1 MRTEFRA
8 TALEK
13 DFFVATNRNYLSPAD
28 IPPVIPVFPLTGA
41 LLLPRAELPLNIFE
55 PRYLAMV
62 DDALS
67 GARLIGMI
75 QPDEAAPAGA
85 SGPAVHK
92 VGCVGRLT
100 QFGETGDGRYL
111 ITLSGICRFR
121 VVEEM
126 PVTTP
131 YRQFRI
137 DTAPFAEDFDVSAG
151 EAEVD
156 REAVLAALAA
166 FLDANKLEADWD
178 GIRQAGT
185 ETLVNALSVMS
196 PYGALEK
203 QALLE
208 AEDLKARADML
219 VAITQM
225 MLARMPGDG
234 EGSLQ

>member
-1 MRTEFRA
+1 MAANRT
-8 TALEK
+8 
-13 DFFVATNRNYLSPAD
+13 YLSPAE

-62 DDALS
+62 DDAI
-67 GARLIGMI
+67 GGGRLIGMV
-75 QPDEAAPAGA
+75 QPDESLPAVEQ
-85 SGPAVHK
+85 GPQVHK
-92 VGCVGRLT
+92 VGCLGRLT

-111 ITLSGICRFR
+111 ITLTGICRFR
-121 VVEEM
+121 IVEELAT
-126 PVTTP
+126 TTP

-137 DTAPFAEDFDVSAG
+137 DTSPFAKDFEASAG
-151 EAEVD
+151 EAAVD

-166 FLDANKLEADWD
+166 FLEANKLEADWD

-208 AEDLKARADML
+208 AKDLKARADML

>member
-1 MRTEFRA
+1 MAANRT
-8 TALEK
+8 
-13 DFFVATNRNYLSPAD
+13 YLSPTEV
-28 IPPVIPVFPLTGA
+28 PPVVPVFPLAGA

-62 DDALS
+62 DDAIG
-67 GARLIGMI
+67 GARLIGMV
-75 QPDEAAPAGA
+75 QPDEAAGD
-85 SGPAVHK
+85 SSRGPAVYQ
-92 VGCVGRLT
+92 VGCLGRLT

-121 VVEEM
+121 IIEEM
-126 PVTTP
+126 SVTTP

-137 DTAPFAEDFDVSAG
+137 DVSEFTEDFEAAAG
-151 EAEVD
+151 EGEVD
-156 REAVLAALAA
+156 REAVLSALAA

-208 AEDLKARADML
+208 AENLKARADML

>member
-1 MRTEFRA
+1 MA
-8 TALEK
+8 A
-13 DFFVATNRNYLSPAD
+13 NRSYLSPAD
-28 IPPVIPVFPLTGA
+28 IPPVIPVFPLSGA

-62 DDALS
+62 DAALG
-67 GARLIGMI
+67 GARLIGMV
-75 QPDEAAPAGA
+75 QPDDTAPAGA
-85 SGPAVHK
+85 SGPAVFK

-100 QFGETGDGRYL
+100 QFSETGDGRYL
-111 ITLSGICRFR
+111 ITLTGVCRFK
-121 VVEEM
+121 VEEE
-126 PVTTP
+126 VAATTP

-137 DTAPFAEDFDVSAG
+137 DTAPFRRDFEASG

-156 REAVLAALAA
+156 RDAVLSALAA

-208 AEDLKARADML
+208 ADSLKARADML

-234 EGSLQ
+234 ESSLQ

>member
-1 MRTEFRA
+1 
-8 TALEK
+8 
-13 DFFVATNRNYLSPAD
+13 VAANRSYLSPAD
-28 IPPVIPVFPLTGA
+28 MPPVIPVFPLSGA

-62 DDALS
+62 DAALG
-67 GARLIGMI
+67 GARLIGMV
-75 QPDEAAPAGA
+75 QPDDNAPAGPR
-85 SGPAVHK
+85 GPGVFQ

-100 QFGETGDGRYL
+100 QFSETGDGRYL
-111 ITLSGICRFR
+111 ITLTGVCRFR
-121 VVEEM
+121 VDAEVAA
-126 PVTTP
+126 TTP
-131 YRQFRI
+131 YRQFQV
-137 DTAPFAEDFDVSAG
+137 DTAPFRRDFEAAG

-156 REAVLAALAA
+156 RDAVLSALAA
-166 FLDANKLEADWD
+166 FLDANKLEADWE

-208 AEDLKARADML
+208 AESLKARADML

>member
-1 MRTEFRA
+1 MAARRI
-8 TALEK
+8 
-13 DFFVATNRNYLSPAD
+13 YLSPAD
-28 IPPVIPVFPLTGA
+28 VPPVIPVFPLGGA

-62 DDALS
+62 DDALA
-67 GARLIGMI
+67 GGRLIGMV
-75 QPDEAAPAGA
+75 QPDEAAAETER
-85 SGPAVHK
+85 GPDVFK
-92 VGCVGRLT
+92 VGCLGRLT
-100 QFGETGDGRYL
+100 QFSETGDGRYL
-111 ITLSGICRFR
+111 ITLTGICRFR
-121 VVEEM
+121 VLSEVDT
-126 PVTTP
+126 TTP
-131 YRQFRI
+131 YRQFRV
-137 DTAPFAEDFDVSAG
+137 DTAAFTDDFKASAG

-196 PYGALEK
+196 PYGTLEK

-208 AEDLKARADML
+208 AENLKARADML

-225 MLARMPGDG
+225 TLARMPGDG